1 MPGIDEILRCGRR
14 GLRTRPGTLLL
25 GSTGARL
32 WADYLD
38 EVPGFS
44 GAIDFIHKINMPR
57 LFTISNSSGIS
68 APPAEIEWRP
78 SHLTVR
84 QDYSGLRLVERKFIT
99 WDDCAVSVQSWL
111 NETNSPVQ
119 LQLRLDAREWSI
131 ERLGFRL
138 RMAIACS
145 DDRVRGGL
153 RLAPGERADF
163 AIAAAVGTEPIAEL
177 VVRARQFATPEAL
190 SRQVAEYE
198 RWFASVPR
206 FESSDPL
213 LDRTWWYRWF
223 LLRHNLARPGTGQ
236 LPGTVV
242 YEGRAHKMTKTPWQP
257 RGWEFSK
264 LIPLSS
270 PMHLLEARWFG
281 DPRLGAEIL
290 GSAAAAQG
298 EDGLLYSRTI
308 NETFSHYCNFLGHAA
323 AEYAAVHG
331 IDPVLATLP
340 ALKKLVRTERDL
352 RTPAADGLPVQPV
365 HKRTGKEYQPSYWY
379 FHGFPD
385 DPKDPATYTPLKRV
399 DQAIYQHLNASGVA
413 RLCARADDGD
423 AAEFSAIAL
432 QTAGAVLSK
441 QWDPATAF
449 FYDLHHETDEKALVR
464 NVVGLYPWWAG
475 ITGDADAFEKAFA
488 ADCFGTPWPLSSVAA
503 DCPVFAPSG
512 GWKGRYIK
520 GRNGCVWD
528 GPTWP
533 YTNSVAL
540 DAVGRMS
547 QAHGHRFDGLFAD
560 LLRKYCLLHFQQHD
574 GRTPYLVEH
583 YDSLTGEPLS
593 DEPDYFHS
601 YLIDLIIRYVAGL
614 RVTDDGV
621 SVDPVDIGL
630 DHFTLDNVH
639 VGGREIAIS
648 YDRSSGA
655 TLHT

>member
-1 MPGIDEILRCGRR
+1 MLQCGRR

-25 GSTGARL
+25 GPTGARL

-38 EVPGFS
+38 EVPGFC
-44 GAIDFIHKINMPR
+44 GAIDFIHKINLPR
-57 LFTISNSSGIS
+57 LFTITNSRGSF
-68 APPAEIEWRP
+68 APPADVEWRP

-84 QDYSGLRLVERKFIT
+84 QRYSGLELVERKFIT
-99 WDDCAVSVQSWL
+99 GDDCAVSVQTW
-111 NETNSPVQ
+111 TNDSGAPVD
-119 LQLRLDAREWSI
+119 LRLQVGAAEWSI
-131 ERLGFRL
+131 ERLGIRP
-138 RMAIACS
+138 RMVVVCS
-145 DDRVRGGL
+145 DNRIRNGL
-153 RLAPGERADF
+153 KLGPGERTEF
-163 AIAAAVGTEPIAEL
+163 AIAAAVGLEPTTELAA
-177 VVRARQFATPEAL
+177 RAASRITRSAL
-190 SRQVAEYE
+190 SRHVAEYE
-198 RWFASVPR
+198 RWFAAIPR
-206 FESSDPL
+206 FACSDPL
-213 LDRTWWYRWF
+213 LERTWWYRWF
-223 LLRHNLARPGTGQ
+223 LLRHNLARPGIGQ

-242 YEGRAHKMTKTPWQP
+242 YEGRAHKMSKSPLWP

-270 PMHLLEARWFG
+270 PMHLLEARWYA
-281 DPRLGAEIL
+281 DPQLGAEIL
-290 GSAAAAQG
+290 ASAAATQG
-298 EDGLLYSRTI
+298 TDGLLYSRTI

-331 IDPVLATLP
+331 IDPVRPVLP

-352 RTPAADGLPVQPV
+352 RTPAGDGLPVQSD

-379 FHGFPD
+379 FHRFPD
-385 DPKDPATYTPLKRV
+385 DPKDRATYTPLKRV
-399 DQAIYQHLNASGVA
+399 DQAIYQHRNATGVA
-413 RLCARADDGD
+413 RLCRLTGDGD
-423 AAEFSAIAL
+423 AAEFDAIAAH
-432 QTAGAVLSK
+432 TADAVLRK
-441 QWDPATAF
+441 QWDPASGF

-475 ITGDADAFEKAFA
+475 ITGDADAFDRAFS
-488 ADCFGTPWPLSSVAA
+488 ADCFGTPWPLPSVAA
-503 DCPVFAPSG
+503 DCSVFAPSG

-533 YTNSVAL
+533 YTNSIAL

-547 QAHGHRFDGLFAD
+547 LAHGHRFDGLFAD

-601 YLIDLIIRYVAGL
+601 YLIDLIIRYVVGL
-614 RVTDDGV
+614 RVEDM
-621 SVDPVDIGL
+621 SVEPVDIGL
-630 DHFTLDNVH
+630 EHFTLDNIH

-648 YDRSSGA
+648 YDRASGCA
-655 TLHT
+655 VNYVS